1 MNIVYTQRGEGMVE
15 TDVPLLYG
23 LKQRYGYI
31 LLLHFTRTSHAIVIV
46 INFLILHLEDGFQG
60 PLRFAIY
67 LFWRGA
73 VKKVL
78 KGSST
83 FY

>member
-1 MNIVYTQRGEGMVE
+1 MVDA
-15 TDVPLLYG
+15 DVPLLYG

-31 LLLHFTRTSHAIVIV
+31 LLLHFYTNFSCHRFCYQFSDIV
-46 INFLILHLEDGFQG
+46 HLEDGFQG

>member
-1 MNIVYTQRGEGMVE
+1 MVE

-31 LLLHFTRTSHAIVIV
+31 TSSFLHEHIM
-46 INFLILHLEDGFQG
+46 LQG
-60 PLRFAIY
+60 PLRFAVY